1 MPIRY
6 TRARSGEATQIVGA
20 IFYGR
25 QWSVSYPGRMWRP
38 PTDVYET
45 RDALVVR
52 MEIAGMSEDDF
63 DITFADGRLTVRGVR
78 HDREEKLGYHQ
89 MEIPY
94 GEFGAEIHLAIPIRA
109 EAITASYQN
118 GFLIITLPKDDRRY

>member
-6 TRARSGEATQIVGA
+6 SRSHPAESAQIVSA

-52 MEIAGMSEDDF
+52 MEIAGMSENDF
-63 DITFADGRLTVRGVR
+63 DITFADGHLTVRGIR
-78 HDREEKLGYHQ
+78 HDREEKIGYHQ

-94 GEFGAEIHLAIPIRA
+94 GEFGVEIYLTLPIRA
-109 EAITASYQN
+109 DEITASYHN

>member
-6 TRARSGEATQIVGA
+6 TRARSGEATQVIGA
-20 IFYGR
+20 VFYGR

-63 DITFADGRLTVRGVR
+63 DITFADGHLTVRGVR

-94 GEFGAEIHLAIPIRA
+94 GEFVAEIYLALPIRV
-109 EAITASYQN
+109 EAITAAYHN